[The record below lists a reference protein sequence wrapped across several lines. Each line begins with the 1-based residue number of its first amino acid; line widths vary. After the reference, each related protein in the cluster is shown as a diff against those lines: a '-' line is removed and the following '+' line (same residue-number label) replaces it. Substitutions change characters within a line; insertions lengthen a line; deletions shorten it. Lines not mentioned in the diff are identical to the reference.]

1 MESDSIQEMCSWCG
15 PPRTTCI
22 ILKWRLQG
30 KGNSN
35 NIATIDISAGFV
47 GLETYMEVPATFLT
61 VFGTYVGPVLW
72 ASHLVYF
79 LSSEGNNGSA
89 LSRACFCYALI
100 CSVPV
105 ATYIVLV
112 TSLRYHLFIWSVF
125 SPKLLYE
132 GMHLLIT
139 AAICAVFTATNQ
151 TRHSRA

>member
-1 MESDSIQEMCSWCG
+1 MQKSQPWFFSMFQ
-15 PPRTTCI
+15 
-22 ILKWRLQG
+22 
-30 KGNSN
+30 GNSN

-47 GLETYMEVPATFLT
+47 GLDTYMEVPATFLT
-61 VFGTYVGPVLW
+61 AFGTYVGPVLW

-79 LSSEGNNGSA
+79 LSSEGDNGSA

-105 ATYIVLV
+105 ATYVVLV

-139 AAICAVFTATNQ
+139 AAICAVFTATDQ
-151 TRHSRA
+151 TRRVRD